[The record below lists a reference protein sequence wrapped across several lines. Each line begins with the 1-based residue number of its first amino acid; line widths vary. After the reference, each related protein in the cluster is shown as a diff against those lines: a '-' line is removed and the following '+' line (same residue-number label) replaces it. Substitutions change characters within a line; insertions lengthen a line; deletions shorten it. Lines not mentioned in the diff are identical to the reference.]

1 MMERKSK
8 RVRPA
13 LLARTTGNGMAATFG
28 RESRSRAVLAA
39 IVADPAFGP
48 AALSHPATLFSLLSE
63 YLPDSPPERG
73 LLLAAAQVDVPGA
86 VRDYVAAGM
95 SRGMAIQL
103 AAGRLAART
112 SFPDQACLWA
122 ASEFALALGLAG
134 ADQLPDW
141 LWPADVTAT
150 RSVESEM
157 AAADGAELLLSAGGP
172 ARPGLRGP
180 LRGPRSERSA
190 GPRRM
195 LAAIIGA
202 VVIAAGATGVAL
214 LSPGHVAG
222 LRHPYASHRHGNPGT
237 RAIGARPGA
246 ASARPG
252 SASAHRGARA
262 TARSVPATPSPR
274 PSSAG
279 PAPAGPAL
287 IAREYV
293 TDVNKRD
300 WPSLW
305 QLGGGNVVL
314 TYDPSPGP
322 LTYPE
327 MVARFQHTVW
337 ASITSLTWVGD
348 TVSMHVSALDS
359 AGVTQFYQIN
369 LVIGHGR
376 IVSGSQYY
384 LGP

>member
-1 MMERKSK
+1 MMEHKSK
-8 RVRPA
+8 RVGPA

-48 AALSHPATLFSLLSE
+48 AALSNPATLFSLLTE
-63 YLPDSPPERG
+63 YLPGSPPEKG

-86 VRDYVAAGM
+86 VRDYVAGGM

-122 ASEFALALGLAG
+122 ASEFALALGLAS
-134 ADQLPDW
+134 ADDQLPDW

-150 RSVESEM
+150 RSVEPEM
-157 AAADGAELLLSAGGP
+157 GAADGAELLSAGDP
-172 ARPGLRGP
+172 APPGLR
-180 LRGPRSERSA
+180 

-195 LAAIIGA
+195 LAAIMGA
-202 VVIAAGATGVAL
+202 VAIAAGATGVAL
-214 LSPGHVAG
+214 LSHGHETG
-222 LRHPYASHRHGNPGT
+222 LRHPYASHRHGNPAT
-237 RAIGARPGA
+237 RAISARPSA
-246 ASARPG
+246 ASARPRR
-252 SASAHRGARA
+252 ASAHRSERA
-262 TARSVPATPSPR
+262 TASSVPATPSPR
-274 PSSAG
+274 PSSTG
-279 PAPAGPAL
+279 PAPAGPEL

-293 TDVNKRD
+293 AEVNKRD

-305 QLGGGNVVL
+305 QLGGGNIVL
-314 TYDPSPGP
+314 TYDPNPGP

-327 MVARFQHTVW
+327 MVARFRHTVW
-337 ASITSLTWVGD
+337 ASITSLTRVGD

-359 AGVTQFYQIN
+359 AGVTQFYKIN

>member
-1 MMERKSK
+1 
-8 RVRPA
+8 
-13 LLARTTGNGMAATFG
+13 MAATFG

-63 YLPDSPPERG
+63 YLPDAPPERA

-103 AAGRLAART
+103 AAARLVART
-112 SFPDQACLWA
+112 GFSDQACLWA

-134 ADQLPDW
+134 ADQLPDS
-141 LWPADVTAT
+141 LRPVDIAAA
-150 RSVESEM
+150 RAVEPEM
-157 AAADGAELLLSAGGP
+157 AAATGAELPLSAGGP
-172 ARPGLRGP
+172 AQPGS
-180 LRGPRSERSA
+180 RGPRSDRSP
-190 GPRRM
+190 GPRRG

-202 VVIAAGATGVAL
+202 VLIAAAATGVAL
-214 LSPGHVAG
+214 LSSRHAAG
-222 LRHPYASHRHGNPGT
+222 LRHPVASHRHVNPGT
-237 RAIGARPGA
+237 TAISAGPGT
-246 ASARPG
+246 ASARRG
-252 SASAHRGARA
+252 SASAHRSVRG
-262 TARSVPATPSPR
+262 TVSSVPATPSPR
-274 PSSAG
+274 PSSTG

-293 TDVNKRD
+293 TEVNERD

-314 TYDPSPGP
+314 TYDPGPGP
-322 LTYPE
+322 VTYPE

-359 AGVTQFYQIN
+359 AGVTQYYRIN

-376 IVSGSQYY
+376 ILAGSQYF